1 MTSSKRAFTLLEVML
16 VMALLVVA
24 GGAIYWRLDRFVA
37 HHRLETDAS
46 TLKSALLHARALALC
61 SRSDIRLVL
70 TPSKT
75 GWNLRLQQPED
86 PAAEPVKWPTS
97 LGRCNLFLDDV
108 PAEQLVFQF
117 YSSGHIHPAGTLRLQ
132 TDTQKI
138 IISLPQLFKQL

>member
-1 MTSSKRAFTLLEVML
+1 LLEVML
-16 VMALLVVA
+16 VVAILSIA

-46 TLKSALLHARALALC
+46 RLRSALLHARALALC

-70 TPSKT
+70 KSSKT
-75 GWNLRLQQPED
+75 GWSLELQQPED
-86 PAAEPVKWPTS
+86 PAAELVKWPTT
-97 LGRCNLFLDDV
+97 LGRCNLFLDDT

-117 YSSGHIHPAGTLRLQ
+117 YSSGHIHPTGTLRLQ